1 MIKENAMP
9 FSKDNRANTLNG
21 ILFVAL
27 LAMTATYLAELS
39 FFKEL
44 AISPLIIGI
53 VIGIFYGNSLRH
65 KFPSAWHGGIL
76 FSTKTLLRAGIVFY
90 GFRLVFQDVVQVGFA
105 GVLLSTIIVISTFV
119 FGYWFGTKVLK
130 LDRDTSILISAGSS
144 ICGAAAVLAT
154 EPVIKAEPYK
164 TTIAVATVVIF
175 GTIAMFIY
183 PMLYQQGFF
192 GLSLRLTE
200 QAMGAYVGA
209 TLHEVAHVVG
219 AGASM
224 GDDIAHTAVIVKML
238 RVMLLAPFLLVLGV
252 WMASLAKQSNKA
264 QCNTNDNPLK
274 KGAVTIPWFA
284 LGFIGV
290 VGFNSLNLLPITW
303 VDNLNQLDNFALTM
317 AMTALGIE
325 TRLSKFKGVGFKPIY
340 LASVL
345 FLYLMTSGYLLSY
358 YLIS

>member
-1 MIKENAMP
+1 MMRENAMP
-9 FSKDNRANTLNG
+9 FSKDNRVNTLNG

-27 LAMTATYLAELS
+27 LAIAATYLAELS

-53 VIGIFYGNSLRH
+53 VVGIFYGNSLRD
-65 KFPSAWHGGIL
+65 KFPNTWHGGL
-76 FSTKTLLRAGIVFY
+76 VFSTKTLLRAGIVFY
-90 GFRLVFQDVVQVGFA
+90 GFRLVFQDIVQVGFA
-105 GVLLSTIIVISTFV
+105 GVLLSIFIVISTFI
-119 FGYWFGTKVLK
+119 FGYWFGTKILK

-154 EPVIKAEPYK
+154 EPVIKAEAYK
-164 TTIAVATVVIF
+164 TSIAVVTVVIF

-183 PMLYQQGFF
+183 PILYQQDFL

-224 GDDIAHTAVIVKML
+224 SDDIANTAVIVKML

-252 WMASLAKQSNKA
+252 WLASLAKQGNKA
-264 QCNTNDNPLK
+264 QYVINDNWQQ
-274 KGAVTIPWFA
+274 KGGVTIPWFA
-284 LGFIGV
+284 VGFIAM
-290 VGFNSLNLLPITW
+290 VGFNSLNILPITW
-303 VDNLNQLDNFALTM
+303 VDNINQLDNFALTM

-325 TRLSKFKGVGFKPIY
+325 TRLNKFKGVGFKPIY

-345 FLYLMTSGYLLSY
+345 FLYLMTSGYALSY
-358 YLIS
+358 YLIR

>member
-1 MIKENAMP
+1 MAYFKGNNANMV
-9 FSKDNRANTLNG
+9 NG
-21 ILFVAL
+21 VVFVVVI
-27 LAMTATYLAELS
+27 AMVATYLAGLD
-39 FFKEL
+39 FFKQF

-53 VIGIFYGNSLRH
+53 VTGISCGNILSQELLKAGH
-65 KFPSAWHGGIL
+65 AGIV

-90 GFRLVFQDVVQVGFA
+90 GFRLTFQHVVHVGLA
-105 GVLLSTIIVISTFV
+105 GFLLSTIMVVSTFI

-130 LDRDTSILISAGSS
+130 LDRALSILISAGSS

-164 TTIAVATVVIF
+164 TSIAVATVVVF

-183 PMLYQQGFF
+183 PILYQQGFLGF
-192 GLSLRLTE
+192 DEKT
-200 QAMGAYVGA
+200 MGVYIGA

-224 GDDIAHTAVIVKML
+224 SDNVAHTAIIVKML
-238 RVMLLAPFLLVLGV
+238 RVMLLAPFLLILSI
-252 WMASLAKQSNKA
+252 WSMRFIKQTYTNKGHI
-264 QCNTNDNPLK
+264 QDNHDM

-290 VGFNSLNLLPITW
+290 VGFNSLNMLSTSVVHHI
-303 VDNLNQLDNFALTM
+303 NQLDNFALTM

-325 TRLSKFKGVGFKPIY
+325 TRLNKFNGIGFKPIY

-345 FLYLMTSGYLLSY
+345 FLYLMTAGYLLSY
-358 YLIS
+358 YLIT